1 MRGNKN
7 TDRKESTKTS
17 WGESLMRVAAF
28 HISVVGCL
36 AVSGIGMAQQPT
48 DTLVVEAPHVER
60 TTQPGAMGIKRPAM
74 SIAYKVNYSDLNLA
88 THSGAVELEKRIKA
102 SATQACDQLAKLY
115 PETVQGDPPCVT
127 GAVKTAMARAQ
138 KLIAAAENGAK

>member
-17 WGESLMRVAAF
+17 RGESFMRVVALHVA
-28 HISVVGCL
+28 VVGCL
-36 AVSGIGMAQQPT
+36 AVSGLGVAQQQPE
-48 DTLVVEAPHVER
+48 TLVVEAPHVER
-60 TTQPGAMGIKRPAM
+60 TTQPGAMGMKRPAM
-74 SIAYKVNYSDLNLA
+74 SIEYKVNYTDLNLA
-88 THSGAVELEKRIKA
+88 THSGAVELEKRIKV

-127 GAVKTAMARAQ
+127 GAVKSAMAQAQ
-138 KLIAAAENGAK
+138 KLIAAAEHGAK